1 MSVLGGG
8 VELEHFPSL
17 RGMVRVVKGSSYF
30 YPSDQALSQGARLR
44 ENPLG
49 SRGSPYTI
57 SGSAITAE
65 ILG

>member
-1 MSVLGGG
+1 
-8 VELEHFPSL
+8 
-17 RGMVRVVKGSSYF
+17 VRVVKGSSYF
-30 YPSDQALSQGARLR
+30 YPSDQDLSQGARLR